1 MKDFHLAAVAQIRH
15 NDEVITLNS
24 DGKSIPLEHDV
35 MIKAQHCGRIIESAN
50 RIFINYPNFS
60 ILIKNIPIDNPDLA
74 GRLRD
79 HLTVIAKASDSR
91 VSSLIIESNLKQH
104 VGTSDIFEDTSTHVE
119 IIKQSLDI
127 HAKDVLEISEHMGHK
142 IEEKL
147 LYLGLEE
154 DQEKQLMDIVD
165 ETIHQLQHL
174 VQKQETIKNEVE
186 YILKNMNNA
195 LGRTK

>member
-1 MKDFHLAAVAQIRH
+1 
-15 NDEVITLNS
+15 
-24 DGKSIPLEHDV
+24 
-35 MIKAQHCGRIIESAN
+35 
-50 RIFINYPNFS
+50 
-60 ILIKNIPIDNPDLA
+60 
-74 GRLRD
+74 
-79 HLTVIAKASDSR
+79 
-91 VSSLIIESNLKQH
+91 
-104 VGTSDIFEDTSTHVE
+104 
-119 IIKQSLDI
+119 
-127 HAKDVLEISEHMGHK
+127 MGHK

-165 ETIHQLQHL
+165 ETSHQLQHL